1 MLCCARLWWLLR
13 WLGHDAVAVLDGGWQ
28 AWQAEGLS
36 TTNAAPV
43 AAIPGDFHAAILPA
57 TVDAGQVLANLGQGA
72 FLVIDARS
80 AGRFHDAAS
89 PFDTVA
95 GHIPG
100 ARNRF
105 FKDNLDAQGY
115 FRDSAALRADFL
127 AVLADYSPAEVVL
140 QCGSGV
146 TACHNALALEVA
158 GLPGARLYPGSW
170 SEWTADRARPVA

>member
-1 MLCCARLWWLLR
+1 MLR
-13 WLGHDAVAVLDGGWQ
+13 WLGRDAVAVLDGDWQ
-28 AWQAEGLS
+28 AWQAAELP
-36 TTNAAPV
+36 TTNTAPV
-43 AAIPGDFHAAILPA
+43 TAIPGDFHAATVPA

-72 FLVIDARS
+72 FVVIDARS
-80 AGRFHDAAS
+80 AERSHGGAS

-105 FKDNLDAQGY
+105 FKDNLDAQGC
-115 FRDSAALRADFL
+115 FKDGAALRADFL

-170 SEWTADRARPVA
+170 SEWTADRARPVARPLG